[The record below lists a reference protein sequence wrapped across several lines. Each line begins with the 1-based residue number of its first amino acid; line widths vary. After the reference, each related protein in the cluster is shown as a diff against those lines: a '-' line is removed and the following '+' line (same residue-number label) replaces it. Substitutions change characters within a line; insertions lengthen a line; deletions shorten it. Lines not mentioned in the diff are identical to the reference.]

1 MLLSVNARTQYMA
14 YLHICRAIFHD
25 SAING
30 TRMSI
35 FRQLNRKNR

>member
-25 SAING
+25 SAADG

-35 FRQLNRKNR
+35 FIQLNRKSR